1 MNKNITDL
9 FKNFIYNMRMKA
21 ARYDQTTADVFRPA
35 PVKGLASNSGWFANH
50 APIEDESWRNGI
62 SPKSKK

>member
-62 SPKSKK
+62 SPK